1 MLCRLL
7 AVSLLVA
14 SIGAPATSQSVSDP
28 QKVKGSEERICETIV
43 LTGSRISARKFC
55 GTRAEWADRRKQ
67 DREAVEKAQMGPCM
81 QTHSSSSGRPSC

>member
-1 MLCRLL
+1 MLCRLF
-7 AVSLLVA
+7 AVSFLVA
-14 SIGAPATSQSVSDP
+14 SFGAPAMSQPASDP
-28 QKVKGSEERICETIV
+28 QKAKGSEERICETIV
-43 LTGSRISARKFC
+43 FTGSRIAARKYC